1 MRKWMALALV
11 LALCACA
18 PALAEGEN
26 LLVNGSVDDVSA
38 SGFPTGWSQEVW
50 FTDPSVST
58 LSVES
63 DGVEGTCLC
72 VHSASV
78 NDARWAQTVTVQP
91 DTIYRFSAMVRA
103 EGIGEDGYGANLSI
117 SGLGVYSDMLYDTG
131 GDWVELSIT
140 GRTGEDQ
147 TSVTVY
153 ARIGGYG
160 DENLNT
166 GTAWFDDLSLVE
178 LSDAEAGDVVYNFY
192 ASTDQSDWGEADEA
206 AQEEPERYTEEL
218 LLGMFGYVLAVVA
231 FARKARSPLA
241 MPKKRLHWA
250 LGGVLLAALVVRL
263 ILAARIRGYNTD
275 IACFEAWSERMASV
289 GPLNFYA
296 EDYFCDYPPGY
307 MLLLAP
313 IALLRQVF
321 GFAYDF
327 TAHGGSLSETNAAKI
342 VKVQQLAL
350 KNGAPVIALN
360 DSGGARIQEG
370 VNSLAGYASI
380 FYQNTIASGVIPQI
394 SAILGPCAGG
404 ACYSPALT
412 DFIFMVKEQSHMFI
426 TGPDVVK
433 TVTHEEVDKEE
444 LGGAYTHSSKSGVT
458 HFMCNT
464 EEETLMSIRE
474 LLSFLP
480 SNNMEDAP
488 FTPCS
493 DDIHRRVEALQTVIP
508 EDPNMPYDIK
518 DIIEPVLDNQYF
530 FEVMPHFAKNVV
542 IGFGRLNGRSVG
554 IVANQP
560 AYLAGVLDIDAS
572 DKAARFIRFCDCFN
586 IPLITFEDV
595 PGFLP
600 GTMQEHNGII
610 RHGAKIVYAY
620 AEATVPKITLITRK
634 AYGGAYIVMSS
645 KPTGADVNL
654 AYPQAEIAVMGAEG
668 AVNILYRK
676 SSAEEKQEIIKEYE
690 DKFSNPYRAAERG
703 LIDEVI
709 MPRDTRYKLVQA
721 LEMAHNK
728 NQSNP
733 PKKHGNMPL

>member
-1 MRKWMALALV
+1 MTREDIYQQYEELDKRASLGGGLDKIEKQHLSGRMTAR
-11 LALCACA
+11 
-18 PALAEGEN
+18 ERIDM
-26 LLVNGSVDDVSA
+26 LLDKGTFNELDKFVNHRCNNFGMEKKQIP
-38 SGFPTGWSQEVW
+38 G
-50 FTDPSVST
+50 
-58 LSVES
+58 
-63 DGVEGTCLC
+63 DGM
-72 VHSASV
+72 
-78 NDARWAQTVTVQP
+78 VT
-91 DTIYRFSAMVRA
+91 
-103 EGIGEDGYGANLSI
+103 GYGKI
-117 SGLGVYSDMLYDTG
+117 D
-131 GDWVELSIT
+131 
-140 GRTGEDQ
+140 GR
-147 TSVTVY
+147 
-153 ARIGGYG
+153 
-160 DENLNT
+160 
-166 GTAWFDDLSLVE
+166 LVF
-178 LSDAEAGDVVYNFY
+178 V
-192 ASTDQSDWGEADEA
+192 
-206 AQEEPERYTEEL
+206 
-218 LLGMFGYVLAVVA
+218 
-231 FARKARSPLA
+231 
-241 MPKKRLHWA
+241 H
-250 LGGVLLAALVVRL
+250 
-263 ILAARIRGYNTD
+263 
-275 IACFEAWSERMASV
+275 
-289 GPLNFYA
+289 
-296 EDYFCDYPPGY
+296 
-307 MLLLAP
+307 
-313 IALLRQVF
+313 
-321 GFAYDF
+321 AYDF

-342 VKVQQLAL
+342 VKVQELAL
-350 KNGAPVIALN
+350 QNGAPIIALN

-370 VNSLAGYASI
+370 VSSLEGYASI

-433 TVTHEEVDKEE
+433 TVTNEVVDKEE

-458 HFMCNT
+458 HFMCNN

-488 FTPCS
+488 FAPCT
-493 DDIHRRVEALQTVIP
+493 DDIHRQTESLQTIIP

-654 AYPQAEIAVMGAEG
+654 AYPQAQIAVMGAEG

-676 SSAEEKQEIIKEYE
+676 SSDEEKKEIIREYE
-690 DKFSNPYRAAERG
+690 EKFSNPYRAAERG
-703 LIDEVI
+703 YVDDII
-709 MPRDTRYKLVQA
+709 MPRNTRFKLVQA

-728 NQSNP
+728 NKSNP